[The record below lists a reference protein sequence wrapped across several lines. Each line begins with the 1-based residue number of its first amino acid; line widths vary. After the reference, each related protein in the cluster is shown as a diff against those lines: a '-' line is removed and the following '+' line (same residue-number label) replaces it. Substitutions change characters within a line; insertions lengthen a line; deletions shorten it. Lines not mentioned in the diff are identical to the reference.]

1 MKMAKKTM
9 ALALAVMIVM
19 TIMVVPA
26 SAASATWVGRFKK
39 FAKTS
44 IDSYQTGYTKAV
56 QSILLK
62 YNDATEDLVANS
74 GGVDGLFGSNTKLAV
89 EEFQDDTGI
98 VDSDDT
104 NYGKVNDATWGKMA
118 EVLYV
123 PSSGNPTLFRMN
135 GRTAITAKYSGG
147 VYNFYYHNTDGTEGS
162 KFASV
167 Y

>member
-1 MKMAKKTM
+1 M
-9 ALALAVMIVM
+9 
-19 TIMVVPA
+19 
-26 SAASATWVGRFKK
+26 
-39 FAKTS
+39 
-44 IDSYQTGYTKAV
+44 
-56 QSILLK
+56 
-62 YNDATEDLVANS
+62 
-74 GGVDGLFGSNTKLAV
+74 
-89 EEFQDDTGI
+89 
-98 VDSDDT
+98 
-104 NYGKVNDATWGKMA
+104 NDATWGKMA

>member
-9 ALALAVMIVM
+9 ALALAVMMVM

-104 NYGKVNDATWGKMA
+104 NYGKVNDTTWGKMA